1 VQNGGKIMYCVAGKP
16 ETKIMVSSTGGYGFL
31 TSIGDMVSNRKA
43 GREFMTMGEGDL
55 PLNPFVYEEPD
66 KGKGGLRVAAAA
78 ERSRLL
84 VFDIAEMK
92 AMARGR
98 GVIVMGLE
106 KSEKLCA
113 IAVFAGNALTVTGTA
128 RGGKPKSV
136 QLSGAK
142 LTHHMGHR
150 ARMGRVL
157 PDSMTP
163 VSIEIPSGST

>member
-1 VQNGGKIMYCVAGKP
+1 MYCVAGKP
-16 ETKIMVSSTGGYGFL
+16 ETKVMVASSGGYGFL
-31 TSIGDMVSNRKA
+31 CSIADMVSNRKA
-43 GREFMTMGEGDL
+43 GREFMSIAEGEMPL
-55 PLNPFVYEEPD
+55 PPAVYEEA
-66 KGKGGLRVAAAA
+66 GKGGLRVAAAA

-106 KSEKLCA
+106 KGETLRA
-113 IAVFAGNALTVTGTA
+113 ISVFAGNALVVTGEG
-128 RGGKPKSV
+128 RGGKLKTV
-136 QLSGAK
+136 ELAGAK
-142 LTHHMGHR
+142 LTHHVGHR

-163 VSIEIPSGST
+163 VSIQAKTA